1 MEVEDSYETRTSWS
15 QRAREA
21 QSTSTICDHAKKRK
35 QHLTPD
41 PVIRIIE
48 DDDDG
53 DDNEEEE
60 PQVEDEML
68 PQLMDDSEEP
78 CNKRVKPVVK
88 SNSLTGV
95 ISPVKTPALKRIG
108 QSISRSISFRTEVR
122 PLPTPP
128 MRARTKATSF
138 PRRRNSQCWSDTV
151 DSHNLTAKEIRR
163 QEVIYELTEGER
175 QLIEDLSLVKKVY
188 YEPMLKLDIMSESEL
203 RHIFGTLDSLIPLH
217 EDLLSRLERLRG
229 SKKTVGEVAP
239 TLMNWFPCLEAYV
252 AYCCNQVEAKA
263 LLDHKKQEKR
273 VEQFLRLCQES
284 SFSRKLDLWNFLD
297 LPRSRLVK
305 YPLLLKEIQKC
316 TPAEHPDEFTLPNAL
331 EVIQSIVAEVNKKT
345 GEAECQFYRR
355 GLIYLE
361 DFQRLPEIQQSRFL
375 YCHGELKSNK
385 GLRLHVFLFELA
397 LVLTRPGE
405 DREGGHVFQVY
416 RQPLPNASL
425 NLEVIPDGEGAG
437 GGSFRGAFTGGN
449 DKVKNCFRVSSRG
462 RSKAHSYSL
471 QANDSFSKQ
480 QWITCLRQAMVQSRD
495 RKAHSRQLLAPPH
508 SDPSLCHIADLS
520 LSCDAEMAD
529 VTSR

>member
-48 DDDDG
+48 NDDDD
-53 DDNEEEE
+53 DDDEEEEEEE

-78 CNKRVKPVVK
+78 SNKRVKPVVK

-128 MRARTKATSF
+128 MRARTKGTSF

-252 AYCCNQVEAKA
+252 AYCCN
-263 LLDHKKQEKR
+263 
-273 VEQFLRLCQES
+273 QES

-425 NLEVIPDGEGAG
+425 NLEVIPDGEAAG

-480 QWITCLRQAMVQSRD
+480 QWITCLRQAVVQSRD

-508 SDPSLCHIADLS
+508 ADPSLCHIADLS